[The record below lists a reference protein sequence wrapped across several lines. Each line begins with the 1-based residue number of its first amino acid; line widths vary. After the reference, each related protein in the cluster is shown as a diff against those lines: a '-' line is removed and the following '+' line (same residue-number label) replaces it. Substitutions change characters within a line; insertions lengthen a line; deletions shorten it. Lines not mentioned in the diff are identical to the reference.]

1 MDAFLQVGGFL
12 DIFAEYNVAI
22 WPMQV
27 VAYLLGVVA
36 IFLVI
41 RKTGYSNR
49 VISMILAF
57 YWLWVGILLCIVYWS
72 RIYPGAYVYGILFI
86 IQGVLFLAFGVIKPR
101 ISFGFK
107 PNTYFILGL
116 IIVLYAMIGYPIIGS
131 FFGRVYPRSLS
142 FGLVP
147 CPTVVFTFGLFIMGF
162 PEDTAQTLDD
172 SYNLMCELELDIY
185 EMASLIPFP
194 GTKLFE
200 QCLRDNLL
208 VSNLSYNDLWKGVIS
223 FDASE
228 HDKIYIK
235 PYNMTIEELQEYRK
249 KFDEIRLFSAKAKE
263 V

>member
-12 DIFAEYNVAI
+12 EIFAEYNVAI

-41 RKTGYSNR
+41 KKTGYSNR
-49 VISMILAF
+49 VISAILAF

-131 FFGRVYPRSLS
+131 LFGRVYPRSLS

-147 CPTVVFTFGLFIMGF
+147 CPTVVFTFGLFLWTDKKLPKCMLVIPFIFAITGVMAIFVNIPEDIGLVIMGVLA
-162 PEDTAQTLDD
+162 TV
-172 SYNLMCELELDIY
+172 
-185 EMASLIPFP
+185 LIFV
-194 GTKLFE
+194 
-200 QCLRDNLL
+200 RD
-208 VSNLSYNDLWKGVIS
+208 
-223 FDASE
+223 
-228 HDKIYIK
+228 
-235 PYNMTIEELQEYRK
+235 K
-249 KFDEIRLFSAKAKE
+249 KMQ
-263 V
+263 